1 MKDDLVREIDGSIR
15 YCDSNIV
22 KLGYWWLV
30 KYKVFDSLVD
40 DVIEAFKQLGGGL
53 LALLFLLLLPST
65 PFIKAYF
72 RLRQAKDMV
81 EYHNQSYG
89 DSE

>member
-1 MKDDLVREIDGSIR
+1 MAKDIDLVRNDCGSIR

-30 KYKVFDSLVD
+30 KYKIIDSTVD
-40 DVIEAFKQLGGGL
+40 DVIEASKQLWDGV
-53 LALLFLLLLPST
+53 LALLFLVLLPIT

-72 RLRQAKDMV
+72 RLRQAKEMV
-81 EYHNQSYG
+81 EYESTFK
-89 DSE
+89 SK